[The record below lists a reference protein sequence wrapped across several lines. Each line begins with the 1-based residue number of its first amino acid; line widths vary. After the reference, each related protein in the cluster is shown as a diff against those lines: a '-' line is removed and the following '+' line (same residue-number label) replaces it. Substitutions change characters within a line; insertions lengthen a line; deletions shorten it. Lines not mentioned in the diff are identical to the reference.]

1 MSNKIKFNAKSGDQI
16 VDENSTKIA
25 DILAKANAFE
35 RVPEKWRAKIE
46 IVMRRKLQSKKA
58 PVAIELC
65 AFVY

>member
-25 DILAKANAFE
+25 DILAKANA
-35 RVPEKWRAKIE
+35 

-58 PVAIELC
+58 PFAIGLC

>member
-1 MSNKIKFNAKSGDQI
+1 MSLDDNTS
-16 VDENSTKIA
+16 KIA

-58 PVAIELC
+58 PFAIELC